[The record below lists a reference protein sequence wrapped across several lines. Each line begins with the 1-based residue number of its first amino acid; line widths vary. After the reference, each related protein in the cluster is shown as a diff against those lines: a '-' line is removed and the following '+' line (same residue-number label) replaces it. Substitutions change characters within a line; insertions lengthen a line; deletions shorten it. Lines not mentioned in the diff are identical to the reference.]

1 MKSVIRGA
9 GYVLAHTPDMVLHNG
24 TTQTTERIVNP
35 DSEYLKELPSHI
47 RSFEQAVAYWP
58 NQVYIGNKTPDELAA
73 VAQPWCDKECDCHER
88 YGKFGQMMPQNEF
101 LLLMQA
107 CDVFDLVEL
116 EAEFVA
122 ANREALAAKQSRYM
136 GRTIDPNSEIVTT
149 CGSTEAMMAAMMTV
163 TNPGDKVVIFSPF
176 YENYG
181 ADTILS
187 GAEPIYVPLTP
198 PDFRFDPNVLEDAF
212 RQHPKALVLCNPSN
226 PCGKV
231 FTREELETIA
241 ALAAKYDVYVITD
254 EVYEHIVYAPH
265 RHTYFAALPGMW
277 ERTISCS
284 SLSKTYSITGWRLGY
299 IIAPPEIIDR
309 AKKVHDFLTVGA
321 AAPLQEAVIPGL
333 KFGQEYYDDLLA
345 KYTHKKELFL
355 KGLDDL
361 HIIHN
366 DPEGAYYVLLDISE
380 FGYDS
385 DLKFCED
392 LARLV
397 GVGAV
402 PGSSFFREPVN
413 HLIRFHFAKKDETLL
428 NALNHL
434 ESLRSKIPSRK
445 RN

>member
-1 MKSVIRGA
+1 MQRLSERTASFTDSVIRRMTRISLQYGA
-9 GYVLAHTPDMVLHNG
+9 VNLSQGFPDFEPPKEILDRLA
-24 TTQTTERIVNP
+24 Q
-35 DSEYLKELPSHI
+35 
-47 RSFEQAVAYWP
+47 VAYEDYHQYSITW
-58 NQVYIGNKTPDELAA
+58 G
-73 VAQPWCDKECDCHER
+73 AQD
-88 YGKFGQMMPQNEF
+88 F
-101 LLLMQA
+101 
-107 CDVFDLVEL
+107 
-116 EAEFVA
+116 
-122 ANREALAAKQSRYM
+122 REALAAKQSRYM
-136 GRTIDPNSEIVTT
+136 GRAIDPNGEIVVT

-187 GAEPIYVPLTP
+187 GAEPIYVPLVP
-198 PDFRFDPNVLEDAF
+198 PDFHFDANVLEDAF

-265 RHTYFAALPGMW
+265 RRTYFATLPGMW

-321 AAPLQEAVIPGL
+321 AAPMQEAVIPGL
-333 KFGQEYYDDLLA
+333 KFGQDYYDDLLA

-361 HIIHN
+361 HIVHN
-366 DPEGAYYVLLDISE
+366 DPEGAYYVLMDISR

-428 NALNHL
+428 AALNRL
-434 ESLRSKIPSRK
+434 ESLKDKIPARG
-445 RN
+445 